1 MQLVA
6 CAELQMLFG
15 SCVEDLS
22 PAQIVEKFVRS
33 PPLHFNFRREQW
45 RQRLFQ
51 RLKSI
56 AHIER
61 IRLQE
66 QLAFHS

>member
-22 PAQIVEKFVRS
+22 PAQIVEKFCAL
-33 PPLHFNFRREQW
+33 PLRFNFRREEW